1 MRVVGDELRPAR
13 AGTGGDYAAQLRHAR
28 RAWIAAHHPDR
39 GGDPDVFRAGLLGSA
54 WLDDPR
60 IDWPRQ
66 APITAHRRSGGVA
79 ALRRL
84 ARRVQRVRRDRR
96 RRRLRRVI

>member
-1 MRVVGDELRPAR
+1 VVGDELSRGG
-13 AGTGGDYAAQLRHAR
+13 AGTGGECAAQLRSAR

-39 GGDPDVFRAGLLGSA
+39 GGDPDAFRAGLLGAA
-54 WLDDPR
+54 WLDGMR
-60 IDWPRQ
+60 IDWTGQ
-66 APITAHRRSGGVA
+66 ATITAYRRGRGVA

-84 ARRVQRVRRDRR
+84 AHRVERVRRDRR

>member
-1 MRVVGDELRPAR
+1 MREVNDNLGSAR
-13 AGTGGDYAAQLRHAR
+13 GRMGCDYAAELRHAR
-28 RAWIAAHHPDR
+28 RVWIAENHPDR
-39 GGDPDVFRAGLLGSA
+39 GGDPDAFRAGLQDAA

-60 IDWPRQ
+60 IDRPVRG
-66 APITAHRRSGGVA
+66 PITAYRRGGGAA

-84 ARRVQRVRRDRR
+84 ASRIERARRDRR

>member
-1 MRVVGDELRPAR
+1 MPKVEIRLDSARPGPGAQYAAELRR
-13 AGTGGDYAAQLRHAR
+13 AR
-28 RAWIAAHHPDR
+28 RAWIAEHHPDR
-39 GGDPDVFRAGLLGSA
+39 GGDPDAFRAGLRDAA

-60 IDWPRQ
+60 IGWPVR
-66 APITAHRRSGGVA
+66 APITAYRRSGRVA

-84 ARRVQRVRRDRR
+84 ARRIQRARRDRR